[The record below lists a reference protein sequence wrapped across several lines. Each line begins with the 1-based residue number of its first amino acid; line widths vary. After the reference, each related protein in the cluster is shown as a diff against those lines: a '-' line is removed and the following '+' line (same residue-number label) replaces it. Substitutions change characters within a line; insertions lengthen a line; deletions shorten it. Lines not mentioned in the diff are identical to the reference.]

1 MSRITRHD
9 IAAGPVTVIKYHG
22 GKIIER
28 YTLPAPGDSDVPLRL
43 LKHKP
48 NGRKPL
54 GPSFTAAGHA
64 IREEL
69 ANKK

>member
-1 MSRITRHD
+1 MTRITNAAV
-9 IAAGPVTVIKYHG
+9 AAGPVTVIRYRG
-22 GKIIER
+22 GKVIES
-28 YTLPAPGDSDVPLRL
+28 YTLPAPGDSDVPLRM

-48 NGRKPL
+48 SSKKPL
-54 GPSFTAAGHA
+54 GPSFTVAGHA